1 MSDPI
6 PPHTVPHPEG
16 EGEVI
21 SETRAKQG
29 RGGRHMMVVMGV
41 SLVLVAVAFAVI
53 YVVAGP
59 GLQRAENSTEAA
71 TTSPGAAQPLPG
83 QPAPPPAG
91 PPAQPARASTSPG
104 A

>member
-1 MSDPI
+1 MGMSDPI

-16 EGEVI
+16 QGEVTT
-21 SETRAKQG
+21 ETRAKQG

-41 SLVLVAVAFAVI
+41 SLALVVVAFAVI
-53 YVVAGP
+53 YFVAGP
-59 GLQRAENSTEAA
+59 GLQRAETSTEAA

-83 QPAPPPAG
+83 QPAPP
-91 PPAQPARASTSPG
+91 ASTSPG